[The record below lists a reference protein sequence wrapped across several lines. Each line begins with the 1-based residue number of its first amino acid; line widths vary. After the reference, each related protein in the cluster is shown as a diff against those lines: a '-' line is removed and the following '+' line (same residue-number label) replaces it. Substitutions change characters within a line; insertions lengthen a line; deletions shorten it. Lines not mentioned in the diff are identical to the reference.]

1 MAIVLRLL
9 LFIVLPALSA
19 HDSNWNDPSST
30 IHYNQ
35 TSGVINHTDN
45 LDLPSYINTA
55 SETTET
61 ESTTLTLIHHV
72 TIDLGI
78 TALGSFLK
86 LTPTYKSLPHHI
98 LSYLSLFS
106 NSPPR

>member
-19 HDSNWNDPSST
+19 HASHGNDPSSA
-30 IHYNQ
+30 IHYNE
-35 TSGVINHTDN
+35 TSGAINHTDN

-61 ESTTLTLIHHV
+61 ESTPLTLIHHV
-72 TIDLGI
+72 VLDLEIIGID
-78 TALGSFLK
+78 SFLK
-86 LTPTYKSLPHHI
+86 LTATSKSVPHHI

-106 NSPPR
+106 NSPPH